1 MTKSHA
7 WRFFADGARQ
17 PASAILFRSS
27 SDTGSDVYSRT
38 LRRARIASQASMSS
52 FRLRLWRQCDRDLVS
67 DHGAIAVE
75 RHPGTDSQ
83 VPGQAVAGETPPRVG
98 AGRMAVRDAAS
109 SLG

>member
-1 MTKSHA
+1 M
-7 WRFFADGARQ
+7 R
-17 PASAILFRSS
+17 FRSS

-75 RHPGTDSQ
+75 RHLGADSQ
-83 VPGQAVAGETPPRVG
+83 ALLGQAVAGEPRL
-98 AGRMAVRDAAS
+98 ASARAVWRSAMQLHLSAERTVPRPT
-109 SLG
+109 G